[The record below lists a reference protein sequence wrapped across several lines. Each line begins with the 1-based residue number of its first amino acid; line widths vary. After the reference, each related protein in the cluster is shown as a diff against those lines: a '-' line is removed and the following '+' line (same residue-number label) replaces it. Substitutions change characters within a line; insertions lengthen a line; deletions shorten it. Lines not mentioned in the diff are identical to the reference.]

1 MPDKPDRQPTPEET
15 AQTLAETAKTKAE
28 TAKLLAEAEEAT
40 AKAGIARDIEAVGR
54 LHRAEVERGVRKELA
69 DNVHHRVYLFSGAVA
84 ESSVKS
90 CIRQLTEWHRLFP
103 NEPMEL
109 VFTSPGGAIIDGL
122 ALYDYIQSLRRAG
135 PHITP
140 SPRGMAASMAGIL
153 LQAGDTRV
161 MSPESWLLIHEA
173 AFGVGG
179 KIGEVEDT
187 GAWGEKIQERI
198 LTIFASRSHMTRSQ
212 LKNKWLRKDWWID
225 SDEALKLGLI
235 HGIREAG

>member
-1 MPDKPDRQPTPEET
+1 MSDKSPDRLPTPEET
-15 AQTLAETAKTKAE
+15 EQTLAETAKVRAE

-40 AKAGIARDIEAVGR
+40 AKAGIARDAEAIGR

-135 PHITP
+135 HHITT
-140 SPRGMAASMAGIL
+140 STLGMAASMAGIL

-187 GAWGEKIQERI
+187 VAWVKKIQERI

-235 HGIREAG
+235 DEIR